1 MMRGLTGSKPATSNF
16 SSGGSGSTGRNL
28 FARKGNSP
36 LTRTGRGTSQRGP
49 SGLSQSIRAES
60 IDNESPPKKSAGTFR
75 LAFDEFDDSE
85 DEDTDHDPD
94 GEEEDGEEDG
104 DGEEEEDYDEE
115 EEGEEE
121 EEEEEE
127 EYEEEDVRLPF
138 GRSGHGALDAEVER
152 YINREIRGEDESEEE
167 ASEDG
172 EEEAEAEDDDDPF
185 LTMHDEPHDTIEGS
199 DMEDDLM
206 VLTTPAADERARR
219 EAENIFRAS
228 SMRKSAL
235 GPKVNLQ
242 FDATSREHYRT
253 TGPAIINETPDLIL
267 DTEDIVSRLYDEGIG
282 AKDDA
287 EKLDNSLGVAA
298 IGLTQI
304 WNDYAHDLPHSEQ
317 EHAAEIGPP
326 PSADPFKRPHSSP
339 ICDWTL
345 FRVKARAS
353 LDQLQRFAEGKDHQQ
368 FGSNELEQGNSLVG
382 LARKAE
388 SQVPWEVYEQL
399 TSIYDIVIGDA
410 TAILETAQD
419 WCEATVGLC
428 GWWDEEKDKPKKRRL
443 GQSLNLLG
451 STQLIALEDY
461 FERMARAVHTA
472 VESDFHFDPRNGV
485 AVAVASAFECN
496 FAAVIGILRTWSLP
510 IACATAEVAALGQWL
525 PKAQPKPLL
534 PMDTL
539 DDDDLEVLGVPQQGP
554 DEVEGIKD
562 TTIVQYARELAGIDR
577 ISSEREGWEVAI
589 QVLGRMDSVEK
600 SEETVGELLH
610 DLLETL
616 QPDSSVTVDKMW
628 RILSD
633 LGMVSFAE
641 ETAEAFA
648 DLLGK
653 DSHRYVYGVPP
664 PSDLDDHLHR
674 LLTARS
680 ATLED
685 LANLDI
691 EAAELVGRILSGY
704 ATLRKFYEIRDSE
717 DTNGL
722 ANPGPR
728 SVANKKLAA
737 AALVAAIASSDD
749 NIRGVFGHQPPVLSL
764 EQMDVLL
771 KAIEDLETV
780 GSRVYTA
787 CDEFFGL
794 VLASAQGLKGS
805 TPADLMNGSSML
817 ASQLHR
823 SISGSSLARVPKRG
837 WDWRAGLRANSTA
850 EEVLR
855 ILRLGLSKELARLWL
870 QDADNVALF

>member
-36 LTRTGRGTSQRGP
+36 LTRTGRGASQRGP

-60 IDNESPPKKSAGTFR
+60 IDKESPPKKSAGTFR

-206 VLTTPAADERARR
+206 VLTTQAADERARR

-228 SMRKSAL
+228 SLRKSAL

-304 WNDYAHDLPHSEQ
+304 WNDYAQDLPHSEQ

-326 PSADPFKRPHSSP
+326 PSADPFKKAAFIANLVIRMHHTRSDSEYDEGKRVPLPQVLFDWMAKSHNLYPDQFRDVVDLQPNPVCHSLYWPTVRTTLLRGEVKEAARLLRIADFKHVRKGRGAPSYTGKALENIELAVGQTCDMLGNCP
-339 ICDWTL
+339 GANDDWNIFGSDWTL

-451 STQLIALEDY
+451 SAQLIALEDY

-641 ETAEAFA
+641 ETAEVCMARAQAPCSFSFS
-648 DLLGK
+648 LLG
-653 DSHRYVYGVPP
+653 DS
-664 PSDLDDHLHR
+664 
-674 LLTARS
+674 
-680 ATLED
+680 
-685 LANLDI
+685 
-691 EAAELVGRILSGY
+691 
-704 ATLRKFYEIRDSE
+704 
-717 DTNGL
+717 
-722 ANPGPR
+722 
-728 SVANKKLAA
+728 
-737 AALVAAIASSDD
+737 
-749 NIRGVFGHQPPVLSL
+749 FG
-764 EQMDVLL
+764 
-771 KAIEDLETV
+771 
-780 GSRVYTA
+780 
-787 CDEFFGL
+787 
-794 VLASAQGLKGS
+794 
-805 TPADLMNGSSML
+805 
-817 ASQLHR
+817 
-823 SISGSSLARVPKRG
+823 
-837 WDWRAGLRANSTA
+837 
-850 EEVLR
+850 
-855 ILRLGLSKELARLWL
+855 
-870 QDADNVALF
+870 